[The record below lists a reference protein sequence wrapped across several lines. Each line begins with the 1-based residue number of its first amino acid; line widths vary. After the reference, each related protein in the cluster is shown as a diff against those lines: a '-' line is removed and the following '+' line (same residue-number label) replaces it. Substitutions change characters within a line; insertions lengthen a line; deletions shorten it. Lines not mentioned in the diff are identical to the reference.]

1 MDGVLGL
8 RTERVIG
15 RRTPAS
21 RRHRLRGLGRAKQL
35 GGKSIAIVAET
46 LGYVTKTI
54 EQHTPA
60 DQQAPRCVFLLGHK
74 QRCCLPRMSGRERL

>member
-1 MDGVLGL
+1 MDGVLRL
-8 RTERVIG
+8 RTQRLIG

-21 RRHRLRGLGRAKQL
+21 RRHRLRGLGRANSS

-54 EQHTPA
+54 EQHARGSAST
-60 DQQAPRCVFLLGHK
+60 
-74 QRCCLPRMSGRERL
+74 